1 MNKYLYN
8 LPLRDILR
16 QINMTDLYKIMNSPE
31 LRKIVFSSANLNE
44 LVSRIALNCID
55 DLEKKMDTNL
65 FYELLG
71 EYFEPKGFSE
81 SLVQEQEVYQTVMKE
96 FYKYLFEFEY
106 FDDELVSELQNMKE
120 ENVDFETI
128 KDFLSNWQQS
138 YAELRQLFMV
148 TEQKLN
154 YIHAEYVKEFKNYLF
169 EGKNSYQNVKEYLDV
184 VNDYVDQYVDNEEI
198 SYEFQ
203 ECVRKIEK
211 IKTLFEKKTTNQFEK
226 SRRMF

>member
-1 MNKYLYN
+1 
-8 LPLRDILR
+8 
-16 QINMTDLYKIMNSPE
+16 
-31 LRKIVFSSANLNE
+31 
-44 LVSRIALNCID
+44 
-55 DLEKKMDTNL
+55 
-65 FYELLG
+65 
-71 EYFEPKGFSE
+71 
-81 SLVQEQEVYQTVMKE
+81 
-96 FYKYLFEFEY
+96 
-106 FDDELVSELQNMKE
+106 MKE

-148 TEQKLN
+148 TEQKLD

-169 EGKNSYQNVKEYLDV
+169 EGTNSYQNVKEYLDV

>member
-138 YAELRQLFMV
+138 YAELSQLFMV
-148 TEQKLN
+148 TEQKLD

>member
-128 KDFLSNWQQS
+128 KEFLSNWQQS
-138 YAELRQLFMV
+138 YAELSQLFMV
-148 TEQKLN
+148 TEQKLD
-154 YIHAEYVKEFKNYLF
+154 YIHAEYIKEFKNYLF
-169 EGKNSYQNVKEYLDV
+169 EGTNSYQNVKEYLDV